1 MNRHRSSML
10 LLAALA
16 CSRPPAATAPAPASP
31 APVVAD
37 DITADE
43 LRRDL
48 FAFAADSFRGREA
61 GTADGL
67 RAARFIAERAASLG
81 LEPAGDSGFFQRVPL
96 ERMRFGEGTRFTVTE
111 GGRTTELALARAL
124 APILNLG
131 EGAPEPKRAAAG
143 EVVFLGHLSDPA
155 AAQRELGALDLR
167 GKIAVVLHGAPAGA
181 DSATRARLESQEM
194 LSTRIGLPIQRGPA
208 AVILLMHGGTEK
220 TYTQFAPELLRG
232 MEAAKSGGAQ
242 SDAERP
248 LPMVLIGLAREASAL
263 LPADWERARPQA
275 LAGRRFT
282 AQLDVRREPA
292 AAYNVAAI
300 VRGSDARLAHSYVAF
315 GAHLDHI
322 GIQAPVAGDS
332 IANGAD
338 DDGSGSM
345 ALLAVARALQAAPTK
360 PRRSVLFVWHTAE
373 EKGLLGSSYFVDHPT
388 VPIDSIVAQINAD
401 MIGRRAAAT
410 EGAPLPADAE
420 SRLFVVGPG
429 AAPNDQSKMLGRL
442 VDSVN
447 AQLPRPFAFDREWD
461 TPTHPERIY
470 FRSDHYNYAKK
481 GIPIVFFTT
490 GLHPEY
496 HKVTDSADKIDY
508 DKLARVSRLLL
519 HVGVAVANRDKRPR

>member
-1 MNRHRSSML
+1 
-10 LLAALA
+10 
-16 CSRPPAATAPAPASP
+16 
-31 APVVAD
+31 
-37 DITADE
+37 
-43 LRRDL
+43 
-48 FAFAADSFRGREA
+48 
-61 GTADGL
+61 
-67 RAARFIAERAASLG
+67 
-81 LEPAGDSGFFQRVPL
+81 
-96 ERMRFGEGTRFTVTE
+96 
-111 GGRTTELALARAL
+111 
-124 APILNLG
+124 
-131 EGAPEPKRAAAG
+131 
-143 EVVFLGHLSDPA
+143 
-155 AAQRELGALDLR
+155 
-167 GKIAVVLHGAPAGA
+167 
-181 DSATRARLESQEM
+181 
-194 LSTRIGLPIQRGPA
+194 
-208 AVILLMHGGTEK
+208 MHGGTEK
-220 TYTQFAPELLRG
+220 TYAQFAPELLRG

-300 VRGSDARLAHSYVAF
+300 VRGSDPRLARSYVAF

-345 ALLAVARALQAAPTK
+345 ALLAVARALQAAQTK
-360 PRRSVLFVWHTAE
+360 PRRSMLFVWHTAE

-388 VPIDSIVAQINAD
+388 VPLDSIVAQINAD

-410 EGAPLPADAE
+410 EAAPVPADAE
-420 SRLFVVGPG
+420 TRLFVVGPG
-429 AAPNDQSKMLGRL
+429 ATPNDQSKALGRL

-447 AQLPRPFAFDREWD
+447 AQLPRPFTFDREWD

-496 HKVTDSADKIDY
+496 QRVTDEPQLIDY
-508 DKLARVSRLLL
+508 DKMAAVVRLMRDAGIA
-519 HVGVAVANRDKRPR
+519 VGNRAGRPR